1 MMENEERVSV
11 GRSIAI
17 LLVVFGSIMAM
28 GATAISLIVYVFN

>member
-17 LLVVFGSIMAM
+17 LLVVFGSIMVM